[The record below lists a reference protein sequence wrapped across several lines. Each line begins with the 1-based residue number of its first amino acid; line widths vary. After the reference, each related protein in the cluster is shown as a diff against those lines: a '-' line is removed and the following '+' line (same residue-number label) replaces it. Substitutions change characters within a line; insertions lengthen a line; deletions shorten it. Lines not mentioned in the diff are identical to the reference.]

1 MSKWNNRPWRWVM
14 AGIFGALLLPVKMHS
29 QVKAEG
35 IYSKAVLYN
44 ERAKLKRFL
53 EADVVER
60 VFALPLDSTTEY
72 RFEGACG
79 AVTQYLLY
87 NEFVRLGIEKMTA
100 AYSALTY
107 DTRRAFLEMLY
118 ALDDHR
124 YEKTIRSII
133 EHEMQPKLFAM
144 CAVYLHRADPS
155 FTASAS
161 LLQLANKNFPDT
173 VNQNEVMIALKTFL
187 RRQYSLMQQPS
198 PDMIELFAYQ
208 KQRGIKTI
216 YSLQRWNRNYRGLA
230 IVQRE
235 DGSFVRDS
243 NGRLMIFEQLARSA
257 SDLPYFITN
266 GSTPQGVYRVTGT
279 AVSRS
284 AIIGPTPNLQLIMPY
299 EENWENYF
307 CDSTLLLTDTTEA
320 GILSTYLSNYPTGWR
335 SNAAVEEVL
344 TAGKT
349 GRTEIIA
356 HGTTIDPEYFAG
368 KSFYPLTPT
377 LGCLCAR
384 EQWNITTG
392 KPSFSEQLNLVNAWL
407 SSPARKGLL
416 YVINLNDK
424 EQPVSRAEVEAWV
437 NAFEKQASY

>member
-1 MSKWNNRPWRWVM
+1 MNKRDKYPGRWVSTL
-14 AGIFGALLLPVKMHS
+14 ILFSLLLPAKIYS
-29 QVKAEG
+29 QVSAST
-35 IYSKAVLYN
+35 IYSKSVLYN

-53 EADVVER
+53 EQDVVER

-87 NEFVRLGIEKMTA
+87 NESVQLGIEKMTA
-100 AYSALTY
+100 AYSTLTY

-124 YEKTIRSII
+124 YEKTIRMII
-133 EHEMQPKLFAM
+133 AHETQPKLFAM
-144 CAVYLHRADPS
+144 CAVYLHRIDHS
-155 FTASAS
+155 FTASTS
-161 LLQLANKNFPDT
+161 LLQLINKVFPGTAN
-173 VNQNEVMIALKTFL
+173 QHEVIIALKKYL
-187 RRQYSLMQQPS
+187 RQHYSLMQQPT
-198 PDMIELFAYQ
+198 PDMLQLFAHQ
-208 KQRGIKTI
+208 KQRGFKTV

-235 DGSFVRDS
+235 DGSFVRDL
-243 NGRLMIFEQLARSA
+243 NGRLMVFEQLARSA

-284 AIIGPTPNLQLIMPY
+284 AIIGPTPNLQLLMPY
-299 EENWENYF
+299 EESWLSYF
-307 CDSTLLLTDTTEA
+307 GDSTLLPTDTTEV
-320 GILSTYLSNYPTGWR
+320 GILNHYLQNYPPEWR
-335 SNAAVEEVL
+335 GNASVQEVL
-344 TAGKT
+344 AAGKT

-356 HGTTIDPEYFAG
+356 HGTTIDPEYFIG
-368 KSFYPLTPT
+368 RSFYPLTPT

-392 KPSFSEQLNLVNAWL
+392 KPSFSEQLNLVNAWM
-407 SSPARKGLL
+407 SSPARKGWL

-424 EQPVSRAEVEAWV
+424 EAPVSRAEAEAWV
-437 NAFEKQASY
+437 NAFEKQAP